1 MDEGACRLS
10 AEQEKDLFL
19 SAERDVTV
27 LESPPKFVL
36 GSQSPS
42 RKAVLTATGAT
53 FDVVVPDIDEKAV
66 GRRGFDSPTHLV
78 RRIAIAK
85 ADAIQRECEKSHPH
99 GVLLTGD
106 QVVLFEGAIREKPR
120 DRAEAREFIE
130 GYSRSPVGT
139 AGAICLHDLATGIRV
154 VGTDAAEVHFGQMP
168 DDVIDQLADDNLAL
182 ACAGGLAI
190 ENPVVAP
197 YLRRVEGGT
206 DNVLGLSSR
215 LLASLLAELR
225 CQHRPTYHPPRTPSP
240 P

>member
-1 MDEGACRLS
+1 MPFFIQQEEGRETSCKWSVGVMDEGACRLS

-19 SAERDVTV
+19 SAERGVTV

-53 FDVVVPDIDEKAV
+53 FDVVVPDIDEKAI

-99 GVLLTGD
+99 AVLLTGD

-139 AGAICLHDLATGIRV
+139 AGAICLHD
-154 VGTDAAEVHFGQMP
+154 
-168 DDVIDQLADDNLAL
+168 
-182 ACAGGLAI
+182 
-190 ENPVVAP
+190 
-197 YLRRVEGGT
+197 
-206 DNVLGLSSR
+206 
-215 LLASLLAELR
+215 
-225 CQHRPTYHPPRTPSP
+225 SP
-240 P
+240 PASASSAPTPQRSTLDRCPTM